1 MALLHFLL
9 LTSCA
14 ALEMGQEQFL
24 RKVEV
29 ATPRWEASPTLRVQ
43 LYVCAVMCGIAL
55 VASLIFFYTST
66 PTSEV
71 KEMKEGLETAEIP
84 EPAPEPEAVAEEPKN
99 LGPALEEYED
109 LVRKLLQRGAQSMAP
124 KVAKGVQ
131 VASILSDKVSS
142 LTTKA
147 KALVMTELTDTV
159 GSVAQSLQLEEF
171 MVLLDEDAALSAN
184 MPPISVLLA
193 GLLVPVN
200 LNFNIVCHLLQ
211 VVLVLIPVLC
221 VAGYSEYAD
230 QDHPCA
236 SIPGLRLWAR
246 SVGVIAGLVALAR
259 LLQVAQCMYA
269 KAEIRRKND
278 EMKVKLAE
286 ATAQPSNTGLE
297 ELKELFIF
305 YASTLQHALACEAR
319 TRVNVFSH
327 IVGFGTLLWVLT
339 TFWNLWLYFG
349 YLFVPGVVAFHPAA
363 AGEPSYCA
371 AWVTACAAKVSILLA
386 LLFFFGNV
394 MTVFCWISETSLSMD
409 SIAEKIVAQAKAFD
423 QMSMGLPVAQILV
436 KAVLLRGSTDVL
448 CSRLATQMREKDG
461 LSQEMAQTEKQL
473 AALKAELEAKNAEVD
488 AIKSEMVSQGGYCAA
503 QAERIAAGN
512 LEVAKAHGAEVIEEA
527 RRKAAMLEKQT
538 GEEIEKMLAQI
549 KVLMEQAAAAADMA
563 KQQAQEALAQAAE
576 GAPSMADAQKMA
588 SEAMAQAADAAPSMA
603 MAQQMAQGSLQEAR
617 AAAGEAAKKV
627 QNLAA

>member
-1 MALLHFLL
+1 MALLYFLL

-71 KEMKEGLETAEIP
+71 KEMKEGLETAEIS

-159 GSVAQSLQLEEF
+159 GSVAQSLQL
-171 MVLLDEDAALSAN
+171 EDAALSAN

-371 AWVTACAAKVSILLA
+371 AWVTACAAQVSILLA

-448 CSRLATQMREKDG
+448 CSRLAAQMREKDG
-461 LSQEMAQTEKQL
+461 LSQEMSQTEKQL

-488 AIKSEMVSQGGYCAA
+488 AMKSEMVSQGGYCAA

-588 SEAMAQAADAAPSMA
+588 SEAMAQAADAAPSVA

>member
-71 KEMKEGLETAEIP
+71 KEMKEGLETAEIS

-159 GSVAQSLQLEEF
+159 GSVAQSLQL
-171 MVLLDEDAALSAN
+171 EDAALSAN

-371 AWVTACAAKVSILLA
+371 AWVTACAAQVSILLA

-448 CSRLATQMREKDG
+448 CSRLAAQMREKDG
-461 LSQEMAQTEKQL
+461 LSQEMSQTEKQL

-488 AIKSEMVSQGGYCAA
+488 AMKSEMVSQGGYCAA

-588 SEAMAQAADAAPSMA
+588 SEAMAQAADAAPSV
-603 MAQQMAQGSLQEAR
+603 
-617 AAAGEAAKKV
+617 AKTYKKKESMLLRITSPYCAC
-627 QNLAA
+627 LAETSSE

>member
-71 KEMKEGLETAEIP
+71 KEMKEGLETAEIS

-246 SVGVIAGLVALAR
+246 SVCVIAGLVALAR

-448 CSRLATQMREKDG
+448 CSRLAAQMREKDG
-461 LSQEMAQTEKQL
+461 LSQEMSQTEKQL

-488 AIKSEMVSQGGYCAA
+488 AMKSEMVSQGGYCAA

-588 SEAMAQAADAAPSMA
+588 SEAMAQAADAAPSVA

>member
-84 EPAPEPEAVAEEPKN
+84 EPAPEPEAVAKEPKN

-563 KQQAQEALAQAAE
+563 KQQAQE

>member
-14 ALEMGQEQFL
+14 ALEMGQEQFR

-71 KEMKEGLETAEIP
+71 KEMKEGLETAEIS

-159 GSVAQSLQLEEF
+159 GSVAQSLQL
-171 MVLLDEDAALSAN
+171 EDAALSAN

-371 AWVTACAAKVSILLA
+371 AWVTACAAQVSILLA

-448 CSRLATQMREKDG
+448 CSRLAAQMREKDG
-461 LSQEMAQTEKQL
+461 LSQEMSQTEKQL

-488 AIKSEMVSQGGYCAA
+488 AMKSEMVSQGGYCAA

-588 SEAMAQAADAAPSMA
+588 SEAMAQAADAAPSVA

>member
-71 KEMKEGLETAEIP
+71 KEMKEGLETAEIS

-159 GSVAQSLQLEEF
+159 GSVAQSLQL
-171 MVLLDEDAALSAN
+171 EDAALSAN

-371 AWVTACAAKVSILLA
+371 AWVTACAAQVSILLA

-448 CSRLATQMREKDG
+448 CSRLAAQMREKDG
-461 LSQEMAQTEKQL
+461 LSQEMSQTEKQL

-488 AIKSEMVSQGGYCAA
+488 AMKSEMVSQGGYCAA

-588 SEAMAQAADAAPSMA
+588 SEAMAQAADAAPSVA

>member
-14 ALEMGQEQFL
+14 ALEMGQEQFR

-71 KEMKEGLETAEIP
+71 KEMKEGLETAEIS

-159 GSVAQSLQLEEF
+159 GSVAQSLQL
-171 MVLLDEDAALSAN
+171 EDAALSAN

-448 CSRLATQMREKDG
+448 CSRLAAQMREKDG
-461 LSQEMAQTEKQL
+461 LSQEMSQTEKQL

-488 AIKSEMVSQGGYCAA
+488 AMKSEMVSQGGYCAA

-588 SEAMAQAADAAPSMA
+588 SEAMAQAADAAPSVA

>member
-71 KEMKEGLETAEIP
+71 KEMKEGLETAEIS

-200 LNFNIVCHLLQ
+200 LNFNIVCQHSLSFASSRAGADSRL
-211 VVLVLIPVLC
+211 VRCGVLRVCRSRSSLC
-221 VAGYSEYAD
+221 L
-230 QDHPCA
+230 HPWLEA
-236 SIPGLRLWAR
+236 LGSLRGRHRRLSGL
-246 SVGVIAGLVALAR
+246 G
-259 LLQVAQCMYA
+259 
-269 KAEIRRKND
+269 
-278 EMKVKLAE
+278 
-286 ATAQPSNTGLE
+286 ATASG
-297 ELKELFIF
+297 
-305 YASTLQHALACEAR
+305 
-319 TRVNVFSH
+319 
-327 IVGFGTLLWVLT
+327 G
-339 TFWNLWLYFG
+339 
-349 YLFVPGVVAFHPAA
+349 
-363 AGEPSYCA
+363 
-371 AWVTACAAKVSILLA
+371 
-386 LLFFFGNV
+386 
-394 MTVFCWISETSLSMD
+394 
-409 SIAEKIVAQAKAFD
+409 
-423 QMSMGLPVAQILV
+423 PVHV
-436 KAVLLRGSTDVL
+436 R
-448 CSRLATQMREKDG
+448 
-461 LSQEMAQTEKQL
+461 
-473 AALKAELEAKNAEVD
+473 
-488 AIKSEMVSQGGYCAA
+488 QGGDST
-503 QAERIAAGN
+503 QER
-512 LEVAKAHGAEVIEEA
+512 
-527 RRKAAMLEKQT
+527 
-538 GEEIEKMLAQI
+538 
-549 KVLMEQAAAAADMA
+549 
-563 KQQAQEALAQAAE
+563 
-576 GAPSMADAQKMA
+576 
-588 SEAMAQAADAAPSMA
+588 
-603 MAQQMAQGSLQEAR
+603 
-617 AAAGEAAKKV
+617 
-627 QNLAA
+627 